1 MPDNATRYRSA
12 YAQTH
17 VERLQEAMIIAE
29 KELTAE
35 YGSEAAKV
43 KYYQDLI
50 KTEEEYIRKVQDAQL
65 KAIEDNKESKR
76 GGAGDD
82 FVTRQLSLA
91 GKSYNDSSNADV
103 DSAKL
108 GIEASKIKQK
118 ISQDDPTLVT
128 ASSRISENLD
138 AAQITSNNPNQ
149 LVSQVSQA
157 VSDPAF
163 RAAMQNAD
171 PIHRRAAGAN
181 LAQDLVRRGV
191 DPTVAGD
198 IVAKSLGV
206 DTADLDPRM
215 IQADREAMMAEVD
228 QYASAGNAGKLREVG
243 DIFMKRAKEGDG
255 VAVSPVEKEAVER
268 FTKDPQY
275 AAVKKYVSENG
286 SIDGY
291 PDPTMVEDYNIV
303 KDIIGKSPKAF
314 SDNDTRYF
322 DETYLVRQKQITD
335 ADKRIIDAK
344 ERMAAI
350 DQLNPPKIEDIRRR
364 AAEID
369 RPERQR
375 DFRESASEKRRYDMT
390 DSQKIMMQETSRA
403 YKSVSDPNYTAQR
416 AADKSKSRT
425 FSDQLWSQ
433 YKNGTMDAKDLSKQ
447 AALLAGDDAQ
457 LRNEIISKF
466 LENDLSDR
474 KSKQFV
480 PTNPDGTVKP
490 KAQEKPKPKNSPF
503 PDESLSVDV
512 TMDPLNTQAMI
523 DKTKA
528 GLSKAYQGA
537 ATVANR
543 LYGSDPGDI
552 SMDTNSPESYPAED
566 LGILELLQRRRD
578 KRLGRPDVGINLQ
591 VPAKSGPGGKIGT
604 LDNPPMNQ
612 RGTPTPPSIGTKPVA
627 PIEPVSLEDF
637 IAWRE
642 LQRELRKK

>member
-1 MPDNATRYRSA
+1 
-12 YAQTH
+12 
-17 VERLQEAMIIAE
+17 MIIAE

-82 FVTRQLSLA
+82 FTTRQLALA
-91 GKSYNDSSNADV
+91 GKSYNDASNASV

-108 GIEASKIKQK
+108 GIEASKIKQN

-149 LVSQVSQA
+149 LASQVSQA

-181 LAQDLVRRGV
+181 LAQDLVRRGM

-228 QYASAGNAGKLREVG
+228 QYASAGNAGKLRELG
-243 DIFMKRAKEGDG
+243 DTFMKRAKEGDG

-291 PDPTMVEDYNIV
+291 PDPTIVEDYGIV

-335 ADKRIIDAK
+335 ADKRIADAK
-344 ERMAAI
+344 ERMSAI
-350 DQLNPPKIEDIRRR
+350 DQLSPPKIEDIRRR

-369 RPERQR
+369 RPQRQR
-375 DFRESASEKRRYDMT
+375 GLIESQATKSFYGDHPAKNLT
-390 DSQKIMMQETSRA
+390 DAQKIMMQQTSKA
-403 YKSVSDPNYTAQR
+403 YKSVSDPNYAAQR

-425 FSDQLWSQ
+425 FSDNLWSQ
-433 YKNGTMDAKDLSKQ
+433 YKNGTLDPKQLSAK
-447 AALLAGDDAQ
+447 AAELAGGDLQ
-457 LRNEIISKF
+457 YRNEIISKF
-466 LENDLSDR
+466 LENQISD
-474 KSKQFV
+474 KQSGKFTKV
-480 PTNPDGTVKP
+480 DAQGTPMKAETP
-490 KAQEKPKPKNSPF
+490 KAPKTSGMDAPASAQVAPIARA
-503 PDESLSVDV
+503 PQAPITPVMDEEDLATLAAKRASLRG
-512 TMDPLNTQAMI
+512 TMARDTVGDRVGSKLSQGRIEILNYLTNRNR
-523 DKTKA
+523 T
-528 GLSKAYQGA
+528 STEGA
-537 ATVANR
+537 AYVGDDNFMQSVSDSTSVPLSNR
-543 LYGSDPGDI
+543 YGS
-552 SMDTNSPESYPAED
+552 
-566 LGILELLQRRRD
+566 Q
-578 KRLGRPDVGINLQ
+578 VGTI
-591 VPAKSGPGGKIGT
+591 
-604 LDNPPMNQ
+604 DNPPM
-612 RGTPTPPSIGTKPVA
+612 RGGTNRPVSPSIGTKPV
-627 PIEPVSLEDF
+627 EPVQTVLTPEEAEAIQS
-637 IAWRE
+637 WRD